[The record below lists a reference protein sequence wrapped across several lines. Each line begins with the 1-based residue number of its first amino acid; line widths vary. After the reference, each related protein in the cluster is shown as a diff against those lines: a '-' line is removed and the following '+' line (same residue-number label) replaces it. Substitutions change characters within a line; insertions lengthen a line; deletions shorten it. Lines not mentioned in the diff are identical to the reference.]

1 MKSHEDGPVSRR
13 ERKKQATRQQ
23 IKTVAAQLFRDHGFD
38 NVTIVQIANAA
49 DVDVTTFWRHFGS
62 KLAILYSDQE
72 NWIDTFHA
80 TLEQIPQDRS
90 PIEAAIEALIR
101 TPPVGA
107 PELAE
112 IRAEVS
118 GNAPSPEVRSAI
130 LAVEDLARR
139 ELAVA
144 IAKRMNIDAT
154 LDPRPAVLGSAILAA
169 AGWFRD
175 QMMLQPGYDV
185 SNGPADLA
193 RIVRQGLTIDI

>member
-1 MKSHEDGPVSRR
+1 MMHINEDKVSRR

-23 IKTVAAQLFRDHGFD
+23 IKAVAVQLFNDHGFD

-62 KLAILYSDQE
+62 KLAILYADQE
-72 NWIDTFHA
+72 AWIEAFHT
-80 TLEQIPQDRS
+80 TLESIPQDRS
-90 PIEAAIEALIR
+90 PIDAAIEALVR

-112 IRAEVS
+112 IRAELS
-118 GNAPSPEVRSAI
+118 GNVPSPEVRSAI

-144 IAKRMNIDAT
+144 LAKRMNIDAT
-154 LDPRPAVLGSAILAA
+154 QDPRPAVLGGAILAA
-169 AGWFRD
+169 AAWFRD

-185 SNGPADLA
+185 MSGPTDLA
-193 RIVRQGLTIDI
+193 RIVRQGLAAST